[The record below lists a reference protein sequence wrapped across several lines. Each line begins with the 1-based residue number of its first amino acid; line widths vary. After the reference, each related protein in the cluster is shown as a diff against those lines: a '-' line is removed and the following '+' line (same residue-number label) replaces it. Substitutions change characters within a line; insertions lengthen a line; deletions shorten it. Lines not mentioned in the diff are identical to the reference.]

1 MYTGDH
7 KSIEFNGEQKND
19 LMDGHHKDR
28 YYDSVDDFPV
38 YPIKNEIYAD
48 VAKGFD
54 LVYDPDYN
62 SPLETEDSLLGRNFL
77 ILEADG
83 YFNSHESMNNMQ
95 RNNSMENETPMYVRP
110 YLEDPVF
117 LQPDD
122 DEIELLHPQKKDEGK
137 KKEQKPAAKHF
148 KHDL

>member
-1 MYTGDH
+1 M
-7 KSIEFNGEQKND
+7 
-19 LMDGHHKDR
+19 
-28 YYDSVDDFPV
+28 
-38 YPIKNEIYAD
+38 
-48 VAKGFD
+48 
-54 LVYDPDYN
+54 YDPDYN